1 MQKVVKVL
9 GDSAAILGIAICLVT
24 GLLRLSGL
32 PVIFGFEAITLFI
45 GGIALMVFA
54 CLARLQVLQD

>member
-1 MQKVVKVL
+1 MQKVIKVL

-32 PVIFGFEAITLFI
+32 PVIFGFEAITLFT